1 MGDDWT
7 GQVETIVVGAGVI
20 GLAVAHELLL
30 QGSEVW
36 VLERDRPGCG
46 ATWAAG
52 GMLAPISEAEQGE
65 PELTRFGQDS
75 LRRYPRFVESLERF
89 TGLSCAYR
97 TDGTLWVA
105 VNRDDVAE
113 LEHLCETLQSR
124 NLPVQTLNG
133 TQVVQREP
141 HLSGRI
147 HAGLLVEQDHQV
159 DPRALIFCLEQA
171 VRARGGKILCG
182 TQVREVTERNGRL
195 HAVLGR
201 NGGGDEIRLRCD
213 DLVLATGAWS
223 CRELVLPVPNLGVRP
238 VKGQLLRLRGQ
249 RLLRHVVRTPDSYLI
264 PREDGELL
272 IGATMEEM
280 GYDTSATAGAAMD
293 LLRHAW
299 EALPAIYDLQ
309 LHEISVGLRS
319 AVEDNLPLIGPTG
332 IEGLHLALAHHRNG
346 ILLAPATAHYLA
358 QRIRGE
364 REVEALK
371 PFLPSRAAVAG
382 RERDVG

>member
-1 MGDDWT
+1 MQEDFT
-7 GQVETIVVGAGVI
+7 GRAETIVVGAGAI

-30 QGSEVW
+30 RGTEVW

-52 GMLAPISEAEQGE
+52 GMLAPISEADQGE
-65 PELTRFGQDS
+65 PELTRLGQDS
-75 LRRYPRFVESLERF
+75 LERYPRFVESLERF
-89 TGLSCAYR
+89 TGLACAYR

-105 VNRDDVAE
+105 VNRDDLAE
-113 LEHLCETLQSR
+113 LEHLCETLQR
-124 NLPVQTLNG
+124 RQLPLQTLSG
-133 TQVVQREP
+133 EQVAQREP

-147 HAGLLVEQDHQV
+147 SAGLLVEQDHQV
-159 DPRALIFCLEQA
+159 DPRALVFCLEQA
-171 VRARGGKILCG
+171 VRTRGGKILCG
-182 TQVREVTERNGRL
+182 AQLSEVTERNGRL
-195 HAVLGR
+195 HAVIGR
-201 NGGGDEIRLRCD
+201 DGRGEEFRLRCD
-213 DLVLATGAWS
+213 NLVLATGAWS
-223 CRELVLPVPNLGVRP
+223 CRDLVLPLPNLGVRP

-249 RLLRHVVRTPDSYLI
+249 RLLRHVVRTPDAYLI

-280 GYDTSATAGAAMD
+280 GYDCAATAGAAMD

-309 LHEISVGLRS
+309 LNEISVGLRS
-319 AVEDNLPLIGPTG
+319 AVEDNLPLIGPTLV
-332 IEGLHLALAHHRNG
+332 EGLYLALAHHRNG

-358 QRIRGE
+358 QSIREG

-371 PFLPSRAAVAG
+371 PFLPSRVEIG
-382 RERDVG
+382 RSEREVG

>member
-1 MGDDWT
+1 MDDWT
-7 GQVETIVVGAGVI
+7 GKVETIVVGAGVI
-20 GLAVAHELLL
+20 GLSVAHELLL
-30 QGSEVW
+30 RGGEVW

-113 LEHLCETLQSR
+113 LEHLCETLQR
-124 NLPVQTLNG
+124 RDLPVQALDA
-133 TQVVQREP
+133 TQVLEREP
-141 HLSGRI
+141 HLSGRT

-171 VRARGGKILCG
+171 VRTRGGRILCG
-182 TQVREVTERNGRL
+182 AEVREISEENGRL

-201 NGGGDEIRLRCD
+201 NGRGDEFRLRCD
-213 DLVLATGAWS
+213 DLVLAAGAWS
-223 CRELVLPVPNLGVRP
+223 SRELILPLPKLGVRP

-249 RLLRHVVRTPDSYLI
+249 RLLRHVVRTPY
-264 PREDGELL
+264 
-272 IGATMEEM
+272 A
-280 GYDTSATAGAAMD
+280 SATAGAAMD

-319 AVEDNLPLIGPTG
+319 AAEDNLPLIGPTG

-358 QRIRGE
+358 QWIRGE

-371 PFLPSRAAVAG
+371 PFLPARITTTG